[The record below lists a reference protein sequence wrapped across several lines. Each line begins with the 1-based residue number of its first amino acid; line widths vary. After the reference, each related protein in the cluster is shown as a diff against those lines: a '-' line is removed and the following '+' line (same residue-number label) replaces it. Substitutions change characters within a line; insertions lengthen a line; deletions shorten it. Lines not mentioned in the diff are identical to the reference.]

1 MTRPLHVC
9 HVLLSLK
16 PGGLENGVVNVVNGL
31 DPADFR
37 SSVCCLQQAGEFAA
51 RMRSTTEIVAMGLQ
65 PGNDWRLPLR
75 LARLLRALRV
85 DIVHTR
91 NAEPFFY
98 GIVAARLA
106 GVPVVIHS
114 EHGRTFPEK
123 PLRARVQRFLLSGAN
138 AAFSV
143 SERLKQDLVRELGVS
158 PARFEVIHNGVDI
171 ERFRSAPGTGDR
183 RLSAADVV
191 IGSVGRLAPV
201 KNYPLLLRAMA
212 RLPALPPSRLLLVGD
227 GPEGPSLQALAAE
240 LGLADRVQFA
250 GHRDDVAQALREM
263 DVFVLP
269 STSEGM
275 SNTLLEAMA
284 AGVAA
289 VASDAGGNGEIIV
302 PEVSGLL
309 FPSADVAALAAQLG
323 RLISDPGLRGKL
335 ARAAATRV
343 KVEFSIDAMIRRYE
357 QLYRRVWSQRH
368 GESVSSTAH

>member
-9 HVLLSLK
+9 HILLSLK

-31 DPADFR
+31 DPAAFR

-51 RMRSTTEIVAMGLQ
+51 RIRGATEIVTMGLR
-65 PGNDWRLPLR
+65 PGNDWRMPLR

-98 GIVAARLA
+98 GMVAARLA
-106 GVPVVIHS
+106 GVPVIIHS

-143 SERLKQDLVRELGVS
+143 SERLKEDLVRELGVN

-171 ERFRSAPGTGDR
+171 ERFRSAPSTGER
-183 RLSAADVV
+183 RPADAGVV

-201 KNYPLLLRAMA
+201 KNYALLLQAMA
-212 RLPALPPSRLLLVGD
+212 QLPAVPAVRLLLVGE
-227 GPEGPSLQALAAE
+227 GPERPSLEALAAGF
-240 LGLADRVQFA
+240 GLAGRVQFA
-250 GHRDDVAQALREM
+250 GHRDDVPRALREM
-263 DVFVLP
+263 DIFVLP

-284 AGVAA
+284 AGVAT
-289 VASDAGGNGEIIV
+289 VASDAGGNSEVIV

-309 FPSADVAALAAQLG
+309 FPSADVVALAAQLG
-323 RLISDPGLRGKL
+323 RLISDPALRGRL
-335 ARAAATRV
+335 ARAAASRV
-343 KVEFSIDAMIRRYE
+343 NVEFSIEAMIRRYE
-357 QLYRRVWSQRH
+357 QLYHRVWSQRY
-368 GESVSSTAH
+368 GESIRSTAH

>member
-9 HVLLSLK
+9 HLLLSLE

-31 DPADFR
+31 DPAEFR
-37 SSVCCLQQAGEFAA
+37 SSVCCLRQVGEFAA
-51 RMRSTTEIVAMGLQ
+51 RIRGATEIVALGLR
-65 PGNDWRLPLR
+65 PGNDWRMPLE

-98 GIVAARLA
+98 GMVAARLA

-123 PLRARVQRFLLSGAN
+123 PLRARVQRWLLSGAS
-138 AAFSV
+138 AAFCV
-143 SERLKQDLVRELGVS
+143 SERLKEDLVRELGVS
-158 PARFEVIHNGVDI
+158 PERFEVIHNGVDI
-171 ERFRSAPGTGDR
+171 ERFRSARCSGER
-183 RLSAADVV
+183 RPADVGVV
-191 IGSVGRLAPV
+191 IGSVGRLAAV
-201 KNYPLLLRAMA
+201 KNYPLLLEALA
-212 RLPALPPSRLLLVGD
+212 RLPALPPARLLLVG
-227 GPEGPSLQALAAE
+227 EGAERPSLQALAAK
-240 LGLADRVQFA
+240 LGLAGRVQFA
-250 GHRDDVAQALREM
+250 GHRDDVPQALREM

-284 AGVAA
+284 AGVAT
-289 VASDAGGNGEIIV
+289 VASDAGGNSEIIV
-302 PEVSGLL
+302 SEVSGLL

-323 RLISDPGLRGKL
+323 RLIGDPALRGRL
-335 ARAAATRV
+335 ARAAAARV
-343 KVEFSIDAMIRRYE
+343 KVEFSIEAMIRRYE
-357 QLYRRVWSQRH
+357 QLYQRVWSQRH